1 MVQFSLAQL
10 AKEEEA
16 RKRKPVK
23 EEEKDYK
30 KRIQAVVKGSEAAAR
45 QTKREMKEFDRQEKE
60 REKVMKEEQ
69 KAMEEANKAE
79 QEAKEKAESTKVY
92 VNPDFAAKDKFK
104 FEDSTKKQLGGF
116 NPGAKLYSSQR
127 TDVGSDDSLKITRN
141 SPMGLVK
148 PLQPNILDAAADE
161 RQKEL
166 AKQRAMAGHKWV
178 LLHR

>member
-23 EEEKDYK
+23 
-30 KRIQAVVKGSEAAAR
+30 AVVKESEAAAR

-60 REKVMKEEQ
+60 REKVRKEEQKARKEEQ

-104 FEDSTKKQLGGF
+104 FEDSTKRQLGGF
-116 NPGAKLYSSQR
+116 NPGAKLYSTQR
-127 TDVGSDDSLKITRN
+127 TDVGSDDSLRITRN
-141 SPMGLVK
+141 NPMGLVK